1 MVIHS
6 IIDPME
12 MMERQNDPGVWQ
24 QVPGGLVQGV
34 LGEQGLTVARLVSTD
49 PAMYLDPR
57 YQPKTVYRLGQVPK
71 KH

>member
-24 QVPGGLVQGV
+24 QVPGGLDQGV

-57 YQPKTVYRLGQVPK
+57 YQPGAVYCLGQVPK
-71 KH
+71 KR

>member
-1 MVIHS
+1 MTPVFGS
-6 IIDPME
+6 
-12 MMERQNDPGVWQ
+12 RC
-24 QVPGGLVQGV
+24 PGGLVQGV

-57 YQPKTVYRLGQVPK
+57 YQPGAVYRLGQVPK

>member
-12 MMERQNDPGVWQ
+12 IMERQNDPGVWQ

-34 LGEQGLTVARLVSTD
+34 LGEQGLTVARLV
-49 PAMYLDPR
+49 
-57 YQPKTVYRLGQVPK
+57 
-71 KH
+71 